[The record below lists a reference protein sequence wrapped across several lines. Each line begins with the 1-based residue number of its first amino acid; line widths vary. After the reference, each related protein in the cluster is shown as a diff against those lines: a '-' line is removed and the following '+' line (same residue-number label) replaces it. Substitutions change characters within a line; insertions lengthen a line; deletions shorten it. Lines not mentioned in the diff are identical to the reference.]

1 MRVSLHVVESSK
13 ETVQKEARCVGQSQ
27 RIHTTQGELPYYV
40 YYDNNKHNLSYI
52 MIILMKAVVIIVA
65 IVGGCRLSW
74 FMTDRS
80 VACCRPD

>member
-1 MRVSLHVVESSK
+1 MRVSIHVLESSK
-13 ETVQKEARCVGQSQ
+13 ETVQKEARCVRQSQ
-27 RIHTTQGELPYYV
+27 RIHTTQGELPCYV
-40 YYDNNKHNLSYI
+40 CFVQKLYLSHI